1 MKILFNLLGIFAHF
15 AVTAQQLTLIENY
28 QAPGNVQA
36 WTIDGQQNLLVATE
50 NTMFKKSIFTER
62 KFTQTFKGLGSIQS
76 IQPVNAMKILL
87 FSEVQ
92 QSISVVDNTLSQ
104 QGDLIDLNELEFSNV
119 HAICSSN
126 RPNLIWIFDQFRSSL
141 QLFDFNQMKAV
152 QIIQNVEKKGI
163 SFISMKEYQD
173 HLYVLFSD
181 GSMNRYDFLLNY
193 TGSYQLD
200 KCHQFDFWK
209 DQLIWLGENTSVL
222 HFTPIHERSSERS
235 ADWQLESPMSS
246 FHLQGEILGIQ
257 NGTTISL
264 FSIKY

>member
-1 MKILFNLLGIFAHF
+1 MKILFTFTCLFVRYALI
-15 AVTAQQLTLIENY
+15 AQQLIHIENY
-28 QAPGNVQA
+28 VANGSIQA
-36 WTIDGQQNLLVATE
+36 WNLDGQQNLLVATE
-50 NTMFKKSIFTER
+50 NTVFKKGIFIDR

-87 FSEVQ
+87 FSELQ
-92 QSISVVDNTLSQ
+92 QSISVVDNTLTQ
-104 QGDLIDLNELEFSNV
+104 QGAFIDLNELEFSNV

-141 QLFDFNQMKAV
+141 QLFDFNQMKAL
-152 QIIQNVEKKGI
+152 QIIQNVEKKGV
-163 SFISMKEYQD
+163 SFVSMKEYHD

-181 GSMNRYDFLLNY
+181 GSMQRYDFLLNY

-200 KCHQFDFWK
+200 HCQQFDFWK
-209 DQLIWLGENTSVL
+209 DQLVWLGENTSLL
-222 HFTPIHERSSERS
+222 HFTPINERSSERI
-235 ADWQLESPMSS
+235 ADWQLESPITS

>member
-1 MKILFNLLGIFAHF
+1 MKTVLAFTIVFLQF
-15 AVTAQQLTLIENY
+15 AVIAQPLTKIDNYPASGLI
-28 QAPGNVQA
+28 QA
-36 WTIDGQQNLLVATE
+36 WSLDGQQNLWVASE
-50 NTMFKKSIFTER
+50 NTVFKKGIFTER

-92 QSISVVDNTLSQ
+92 QSISIVDNTLTQ
-104 QGDLIDLNELEFSNV
+104 QGTLIDLNELEFSNV

-141 QLFDFNQMKAV
+141 QLFDFNQMKAL
-152 QIIQNVEKKGI
+152 QIIQNVEKKGV
-163 SFISMKEYQD
+163 SFVSMKEYQD

-181 GSMNRYDFLLNY
+181 GSMQRYDFLLNY
-193 TGSYQLD
+193 TGSYELD
-200 KCHQFDFWK
+200 HCQQFDFWK
-209 DQLIWLGENTSVL
+209 DQLVWLGENSSVL
-222 HFTPIHERSSERS
+222 HFTPIHQRSSERID
-235 ADWQLESPMSS
+235 DWQLESPISS
-246 FHLQGEILGIQ
+246 FRIQGEILGIQ